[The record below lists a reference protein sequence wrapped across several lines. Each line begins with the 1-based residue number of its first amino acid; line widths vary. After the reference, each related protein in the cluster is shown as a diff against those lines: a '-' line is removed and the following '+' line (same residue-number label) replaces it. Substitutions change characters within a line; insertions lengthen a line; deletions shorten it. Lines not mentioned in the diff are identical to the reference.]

1 MPASKTMPIAALAS
15 IAIRRAEELLAE
27 IQRKKDLVAESF
39 VDIGEALLELD
50 KKKLWAALGY
60 DSLSRLLS
68 ARKVM
73 GRSQAFK
80 LMAVVRTLPRRQAL
94 ALGPEKAYA
103 LIRYAHASPT
113 LERPTDVLAQGIV
126 IDGRRKAIDE
136 LTARDIVRQAQQTA
150 DTKASRNDPER
161 KAAHKAAATVQK
173 MLAKRGVN
181 ATVELVRVSG
191 AWLLDV
197 RAPAEELARALS

>member
-1 MPASKTMPIAALAS
+1 MSATKHMPISALAS
-15 IAIRRAEELLAE
+15 VAVRRAEELLSE

-60 DSLSRLLS
+60 GSLTQLLT
-68 ARKVM
+68 ARNVM

-103 LIRYAHASPT
+103 LIRYAHASST
-113 LERPTDVLAQGIV
+113 LERPTDVLSHGIV
-126 IDGRRKAIDE
+126 IDGKRKPIDE

-150 DTKASRNDPER
+150 DTKATRKDPER
-161 KAAHKAAATVQK
+161 KAALKAVTTVQK
-173 MLAKRGVN
+173 ALSKRGIH
-181 ATVELVRVSG
+181 ATVSLVRVSG
-191 AWLLDV
+191 AWLVDV
-197 RAPAEELARALS
+197 RAPAEALAHALG